1 MYRLSSIQRNSL
13 INNKSSRIWF
23 GQSRAVSSV
32 LPTNRGFVFWILF
45 SNDEPTNVLIRL
57 FVTNNPFCIDYAL
70 EEQHSLKRKK
80 SFNNDQQTNS
90 AIKNQNKSGE
100 AYKIPYIQIYF
111 VRFIIFDIS
120 IHKSSVGQLH
130 MGSSLSSPVDPSER
144 AIAYKVSQ
152 RKSTREIH
160 SG

>member
-100 AYKIPYIQIYF
+100 AYKIPYI
-111 VRFIIFDIS
+111 
-120 IHKSSVGQLH
+120 
-130 MGSSLSSPVDPSER
+130 
-144 AIAYKVSQ
+144 
-152 RKSTREIH
+152 
-160 SG
+160 